1 MVAGC
6 SHQCLWPLKNCIM
19 MSNWG
24 KHHTKVTHTRSSST
38 KGLSRSTEAGASEYM
53 REMKYGRKVFL
64 MWLMAVARIGFYI
77 CSHHFMYYFSKHSVF
92 INKLFSFFR
101 THRQACVI
109 FMSMKTVG
117 GEHDIKY
124 IPGII
129 LYCFYGPNKQAF

>member
-1 MVAGC
+1 
-6 SHQCLWPLKNCIM
+6 
-19 MSNWG
+19 
-24 KHHTKVTHTRSSST
+24 
-38 KGLSRSTEAGASEYM
+38 
-53 REMKYGRKVFL
+53 

-77 CSHHFMYYFSKHSVF
+77 CSHHFMYYFSRHSVF

-124 IPGII
+124 TFSRFFNNDSLKKPPYMRERHI
-129 LYCFYGPNKQAF
+129 LCTPIYDRYNKLVIGNAPSPIKLETKEVVHNFQNLQRKKLVTFYIGPLLNI